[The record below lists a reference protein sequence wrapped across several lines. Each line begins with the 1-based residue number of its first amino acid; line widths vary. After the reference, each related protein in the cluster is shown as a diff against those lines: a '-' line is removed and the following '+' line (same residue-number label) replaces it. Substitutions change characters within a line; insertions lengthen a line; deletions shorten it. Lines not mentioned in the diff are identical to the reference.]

1 MSGVT
6 LSNAVR
12 QNLLS
17 LQNTAQLA
25 GITQNR
31 LATGKKVNSALDNPV
46 NFFTASGLDSR
57 ANDISNLLDSIGN
70 GVQVLKAAD
79 TGITS
84 LTNLIG
90 TAKSIANQ
98 ALQTSIGYT
107 TKSNVSTTIGGATSS
122 DLRGTTT
129 YSNAVAASNVLFTGA
144 AGGTTAAAATTTLGV
159 ATGNVGSVAGTA
171 VTDNNSGGAAAI
183 TGTTLLYGDGLAGA
197 TSGLTTGATTKFTD
211 GTTFT
216 VNGHTITFKSGAVP
230 VAASAPTGYGVSGNI
245 ATDGNG
251 NSTVYLGASATNSSA
266 TVQDVLNAIDLAS
279 GVKNAVIA
287 SGAATLSLNTSQT
300 AAAISGG
307 GAITLKSST
316 GADLSIVGK
325 ADALKAL
332 GLTTAT
338 GSGNAIINANR
349 VTAGG
354 ILGSLITDGSSL
366 VVNGKTITFKNG
378 GTPAAANVPTGSGVT
393 SGNVVTDGSGNST
406 VYLNKGT
413 IADVLNAI
421 DLATG
426 VQTTSNSGGTAT
438 LSTASGATNSS
449 VAASGALQIS
459 TGTTA
464 DLTISGTGNA
474 LSALGLTGNTGTAT
488 SFTASRT
495 AGAGS
500 ISGKT
505 LTFTSF
511 NGGTAVNI
519 TFGDGTGGTVKTL
532 DQLNTALQ
540 ANNLTATVDTTGKLT
555 ISASNDYASSTL
567 GSVAAGGTIGGT
579 LTSTLTFTTAGAP
592 VVDPTSSS
600 ARAGL
605 VSQFNNILSQ
615 ITTTAQDASF
625 NGVNLLNG
633 DTLKLV
639 FNEKATS
646 TLSITGVS
654 FTSSGLGLSNLTAGT
669 DLVDN
674 ASTNKV
680 LASLDQA
687 SVTLRAQAST
697 FGSNLSVVQNRQDFS
712 KNLINVLQTGSSNL
726 TLADTNEE
734 GANLLALQTRQQ
746 LSLTSLSLAS
756 QADQAVLKLF

>member
-1 MSGVT
+1 MSGIT
-6 LSNAVR
+6 LSSAVR

-17 LQNTAQLA
+17 LQNTASLA
-25 GITQNR
+25 SVTQNR

-57 ANDISNLLDSIGN
+57 SNDISNLLDGIGN
-70 GVQVLKAAD
+70 GIQALKAAD

-84 LTNLIG
+84 LTNLIN

-98 ALQTSIGYT
+98 ALQTQIGYT

-129 YSNAVAASNVLFTGA
+129 FTSATASSNVLYNGT
-144 AGGTTAAAATTTLGV
+144 AGGTTAATSSTQLGV
-159 ATGNVGSVAGTA
+159 IQANAGSVAGTA
-171 VTDNNSGGAAAI
+171 VLDNNSGGAVAI

-197 TSGLTTGATTKFTD
+197 TSGLTTGPNTKFTD

-216 VNGHTITFKSGAVP
+216 VNGKTITFKSGAVP
-230 VAASAPTGYGVSGNI
+230 AAASAPTGYGVSGNI

-279 GVKNAVIA
+279 GVKSAVIA
-287 SGAATLSLNTSQT
+287 SGAATLSTNTNQT

-307 GAITLKSST
+307 GAITLRSST
-316 GADLSIVGK
+316 GADLSISGK

-338 GSGNAIINANR
+338 GSGNANINANR
-349 VTAGG
+349 VTGAGN
-354 ILGSLITDGSSL
+354 LGSLITDGSSL
-366 VVNGKTITFKNG
+366 NVNGKTITFKNQ
-378 GTPAAANVPTGSGVT
+378 GTPLAANVPTGSGV
-393 SGNVVTDGSGNST
+393 SGNVVTDGNGNST
-406 VYLNKGT
+406 VYLNQGT
-413 IADVLNAI
+413 VADVLNAI

-426 VQTTSNSGGTAT
+426 VKTASNSGGTAT
-438 LSTASGATNSS
+438 LSTTSGLTASSI
-449 VAASGALQIS
+449 AASGALQIS
-459 TGTTA
+459 TGTTS
-464 DLTISGTGNA
+464 DLTVTGSGNA
-474 LSALGLTGNTGTAT
+474 MAALGLTGNTGTAT
-488 SFTASRT
+488 SFTAGRT

-511 NGGTAVNI
+511 NSGTAVNV

-540 ANNLTATVDTTGKLT
+540 ANNMTATVDTTGKLT

-567 GSVAAGGTIGGT
+567 GSTKGGAIGGT
-579 LTSTLTFTTAGAP
+579 LTSTLTFTTAAAP
-592 VVDPTSSS
+592 VADATSAST
-600 ARAGL
+600 RGGL

-615 ITTTAQDASF
+615 ITTTAQDASY

-633 DTLKLV
+633 DQLKLV
-639 FNEKATS
+639 FNEKGTS

-654 FTSSGLGLSNLTAGT
+654 FTASGLNVSNLTVGT
-669 DLVDN
+669 DFVDN
-674 ASTNKV
+674 ASTNGV
-680 LASLDQA
+680 LTTLNQA
-687 SVTLRAQAST
+687 SITLRAQAST
-697 FGSNLSVVQNRQDFS
+697 FGSNLSVVQNRQDFN
-712 KNLINVLQTGSSNL
+712 KNLINVLQTGSSQL

-756 QADQAVLKLF
+756 QADQAVLRLFG

>member
-1 MSGVT
+1 MSGIT
-6 LSNAVR
+6 LSSAVR

-17 LQNTAQLA
+17 LQNTASLA
-25 GITQNR
+25 SITQNR

-57 ANDISNLLDSIGN
+57 SNDIANLLDGIGN
-70 GVQVLKAAD
+70 GIQVLKAAD

-84 LTNLIG
+84 LTNLIN

-98 ALQTSIGYT
+98 ALQTQIGYT

-122 DLRGTTT
+122 DLRGTTSYT
-129 YSNAVAASNVLFTGA
+129 SATASSNVLYTGA
-144 AGGTTAAAATTTLGV
+144 AGGTTAASGTTTLGV
-159 ATGNVGSVAGTA
+159 ATASVGSVAGS
-171 VTDNNSGGAAAI
+171 VVQDNNSGGAANI
-183 TGTTLLYGDGLAGA
+183 TTSTLLYGDGTTGP
-197 TSGLTTGATTKFTD
+197 TSGLTTGANTKFTD

-216 VNGHTITFKSGAVP
+216 VNGKTITFKSGAVP
-230 VAASAPTGYGVSGNI
+230 GTAPTGYGISGNI

-251 NSTVYLGASATNSSA
+251 NSTVYLGASGTNSTA
-266 TVQDVLNAIDLAS
+266 TVGDVLTAIDLAS

-287 SGAATLSLNTSQT
+287 SGAATITTNGSQT
-300 AAAISGG
+300 ASSITG

-316 GADLSIVGK
+316 GADLSVVGK

-338 GSGNAIINANR
+338 GSGNASIAAYR
-349 VTAGG
+349 APSGTS
-354 ILGSLITDGSSL
+354 LGSLIADGSTL
-366 VVNGKTITFKNG
+366 NVNGKTITFKNA
-378 GTPAAANVPTGSGVT
+378 GTPSNTNVPTGSGV
-393 SGNVVTDGSGNST
+393 SGNVVNDGNGNST
-406 VYLNKGT
+406 VYLQVGT
-413 IADVLNAI
+413 VADVLTAI

-426 VQTTSNSGGTAT
+426 VKTASNSGGTAT
-438 LSTASGATNSS
+438 LTTTSGLTASSIAT
-449 VAASGALQIS
+449 SGALQIS
-459 TGTTA
+459 TGTTS
-464 DLTISGTGNA
+464 DLTVTGSGNA
-474 LSALGLTGNTGTAT
+474 MSALGLTGNTGTAT

-511 NGGTAVNI
+511 NSGTAVNV

-540 ANNLTATVDTTGKLT
+540 ANNMTATIDTTGKLT

-567 GSVAAGGTIGGT
+567 GGTKGGVIGGT
-579 LTSTLTFTTAGAP
+579 VTTVQTFTTAAGP
-592 VVDPTSSS
+592 VADATSSS
-600 ARAGL
+600 TRAGL

-615 ITTTAQDASF
+615 ITTTAQDASY

-633 DTLKLV
+633 DQLKLV
-639 FNEKATS
+639 FNEKGTS

-654 FTSSGLGLSNLTAGT
+654 FTASGLNLSNLTVGT
-669 DLVDN
+669 DFVDN
-674 ASTNKV
+674 ASTNGV
-680 LASLDQA
+680 LTTLNQA

-697 FGSNLSVVQNRQDFS
+697 FGSNLSVVQNRQDFN
-712 KNLINVLQTGSSNL
+712 KNLINVLQTGSSQL

-756 QADQAVLKLF
+756 QADQAVLRLFG

>member
-6 LSNAVR
+6 LSSAVR

-17 LQNTAQLA
+17 LQNTASLA
-25 GITQNR
+25 SITQNR

-57 ANDISNLLDSIGN
+57 SNDISNLLDGIGN
-70 GVQVLKAAD
+70 GIQALKAAD

-84 LTNLIG
+84 LTNLIS

-98 ALQTSIGYT
+98 ALQSQIGYT

-129 YSNAVAASNVLFTGA
+129 YTSAVASSNVLYNGT
-144 AGGTTAAAATTTLGV
+144 AGGTTAATSTTTLGGTIAGV
-159 ATGNVGSVAGTA
+159 TGSVVQDNASTPVNITTATKLYGPSGGGAGT
-171 VTDNNSGGAAAI
+171 G
-183 TGTTLLYGDGLAGA
+183 
-197 TSGLTTGATTKFTD
+197 GLTTQAASGFTD
-211 GTTFT
+211 GSTFT
-216 VNGHTITFKSGAVP
+216 VNGHTITFKASAVP
-230 VAASAPTGYGVSGNI
+230 AAASAPTGYGVSGNI

-251 NSTVYLGASATNSSA
+251 NSIVYLGTGTQSTAS
-266 TVQDVLNAIDLAS
+266 VGDLLNAIDLAS
-279 GVKNAVIA
+279 GVQNAVIA
-287 SGAATLSLNTSQT
+287 SGAATLSTNTSQT
-300 AAAISGG
+300 VSSITG
-307 GAITLKSST
+307 GAITLESST
-316 GADLSIVGK
+316 GADLSVTGK

-338 GSGNAIINANR
+338 GSGNTTINANR
-349 VTAGG
+349 TTSSAS
-354 ILGSLITDGSSL
+354 LGTLITDGSTL
-366 VVNGKTITFKNG
+366 NVNGKTITFKNA
-378 GTPAAANVPTGSGVT
+378 GTPLAANVATGSGV
-393 SGNVVTDGSGNST
+393 SGNIVTDGSGNST
-406 VYLNKGT
+406 VYLEKGT
-413 IADVLNAI
+413 VADVLNAI

-426 VQTTSNSGGTAT
+426 VKTTTNASGTAT
-438 LSTASGATNSS
+438 LATASGATASS
-449 VAASGALQIS
+449 IAASGALQIS

-464 DLTISGTGNA
+464 DLTISGSGNTLA
-474 LSALGLTGNTGTAT
+474 ALGLNGNTGTAT
-488 SFTASRT
+488 SFTASRS

-511 NGGTAVNI
+511 NSGTAVNV

-567 GSVAAGGTIGGT
+567 GGIKGGAIGGT
-579 LTSTLTFTTAGAP
+579 LTSTLTFTTAAAP
-592 VVDPTSSS
+592 VADPTSTST
-600 ARAGL
+600 RAGL

-615 ITTTAQDASF
+615 ITTTAQDASY

-639 FNEKATS
+639 FNEKGTS
-646 TLSITGVS
+646 TLTITGVS
-654 FTSSGLGLSNLTAGT
+654 FTASGLDLSNLTAGT
-669 DLVDN
+669 DFVDN
-674 ASTNKV
+674 ASTNGV
-680 LASLDQA
+680 LTTLNQA
-687 SVTLRAQAST
+687 SVTLRSQAST

-712 KNLINVLQTGSSNL
+712 KNLINVLQTGSSQL

-756 QADQAVLKLF
+756 QADQAVLRLFG

>member
-1 MSGVT
+1 MSGIT
-6 LSNAVR
+6 LSAAVR

-17 LQNTAQLA
+17 LQNTASLA
-25 GITQNR
+25 SITQNR

-57 ANDISNLLDSIGN
+57 SNDIANLLDGIGN
-70 GVQVLKAAD
+70 GIQALKAAD

-84 LTNLIG
+84 LTNLIN

-98 ALQTSIGYT
+98 ALQTQIGYT

-122 DLRGTTT
+122 DLRGTTSYT
-129 YSNAVAASNVLFTGA
+129 SAVASSNVLYNGT
-144 AGGTTAAAATTTLGV
+144 AGGTTAATATTTLGGSIAGV
-159 ATGNVGSVAGTA
+159 TGSVVQDNAGTPVNITA
-171 VTDNNSGGAAAI
+171 ATKLYGPSAGGAG
-183 TGTTLLYGDGLAGA
+183 TG
-197 TSGLTTGATTKFTD
+197 GLTTQAASGFTD
-211 GTTFT
+211 GSTFT
-216 VNGHTITFKSGAVP
+216 VNGHSITFKAAAVP
-230 VAASAPTGYGVSGNI
+230 AAAAAPTGYGVSGNI

-251 NSTVYLGASATNSSA
+251 NSIVYLGTGTQSTAS
-266 TVQDVLNAIDLAS
+266 VGDLLNAIDLAS
-279 GVKNAVIA
+279 GVQNAVIA
-287 SGAATLSLNTSQT
+287 SGAATLSTNTSQT
-300 AAAISGG
+300 VSSITG
-307 GAITLKSST
+307 GAITLESST
-316 GADLSIVGK
+316 GADLSVTGK

-338 GSGNAIINANR
+338 GSGNTTINANR
-349 VTAGG
+349 TTSGAS
-354 ILGSLITDGSSL
+354 LGTLITDGSTL
-366 VVNGKTITFKNG
+366 NVNGKTVTFKNA
-378 GTPAAANVPTGSGVT
+378 GTPLAANVATGSGV
-393 SGNVVTDGSGNST
+393 SGNIVTDGNGNST
-406 VYLNKGT
+406 VYLEKGT
-413 IADVLNAI
+413 VADVLNAI

-426 VQTTSNSGGTAT
+426 VKTTTNSGGTAT
-438 LSTASGATNSS
+438 LATASGATASS
-449 VAASGALQIS
+449 IAASGALQIS

-464 DLTISGTGNA
+464 DLTISGTGNTLA
-474 LSALGLTGNTGTAT
+474 ALGLNGNTGTAT
-488 SFTASRT
+488 TFTASRS

-511 NGGTAVNI
+511 NGGTAVNV

-540 ANNLTATVDTTGKLT
+540 ANNLTASIDTTGKLT
-555 ISASNDYASSTL
+555 IAASNDYASSTL
-567 GSVAAGGTIGGT
+567 GSTKGGAIGGT

-592 VVDPTSSS
+592 VADATSAST
-600 ARAGL
+600 RAGL

-615 ITTTAQDASF
+615 ITTTAQDASY

-633 DTLKLV
+633 DQLKLV
-639 FNEKATS
+639 FNEKGTS

-654 FTSSGLGLSNLTAGT
+654 FTASGLNLSNLTVGT
-669 DLVDN
+669 DFVDN
-674 ASTNKV
+674 ASTNSV
-680 LASLDQA
+680 LTTLNQA

-712 KNLINVLQTGSSNL
+712 KNLINVLQTGSSQL

-756 QADQAVLKLF
+756 QADQAVLRLFG

>member
-129 YSNAVAASNVLFTGA
+129 YTNAVAASNVLFTGA
-144 AGGTTAAAATTTLGV
+144 VGGTTAAAGGTTVGGSAGAFTGTLV
-159 ATGNVGSVAGTA
+159 QDNAGTPVNITGA
-171 VTDNNSGGAAAI
+171 TKLYGPSGGGAG
-183 TGTTLLYGDGLAGA
+183 TG
-197 TSGLTTGATTKFTD
+197 GLTTQAATGFTNGATLS
-211 GTTFT
+211 
-216 VNGHTITFKSGAVP
+216 VNGHTITF
-230 VAASAPTGYGVSGNI
+230 
-245 ATDGNG
+245 
-251 NSTVYLGASATNSSA
+251 ST
-266 TVQDVLNAIDLAS
+266 
-279 GVKNAVIA
+279 
-287 SGAATLSLNTSQT
+287 AATPS
-300 AAAISGG
+300 A
-307 GAITLKSST
+307 
-316 GADLSIVGK
+316 
-325 ADALKAL
+325 
-332 GLTTAT
+332 
-338 GSGNAIINANR
+338 GS
-349 VTAGG
+349 
-354 ILGSLITDGSSL
+354 
-366 VVNGKTITFKNG
+366 
-378 GTPAAANVPTGSGVT
+378 VPSGSGVV
-393 SGNVVTDGSGNST
+393 GNIVTDGSGNST
-406 VYLNKGT
+406 VYLGAGT
-413 IADVLNAI
+413 QSTASVTDLLNAI
-421 DLATG
+421 DLASG
-426 VQTTSNSGGTAT
+426 VQTAANSGGTAT
-438 LSTASGATNSS
+438 LSTASGQTNSSVSGGHVLIESTTGGDTNVTGTANALHALGLTGAVGTGSVSITASPVASSSSLATLIQENSTLNVDGKTITFKNAATPLAANVPTGSGVSGNIVTDGNGNSTVYLQAATVSDVLNAIDLATGVKTTSNSSGTATLSTATGATASS

-459 TGTTA
+459 TGTTS
-464 DLTISGTGNA
+464 DLSISGTGNA
-474 LSALGLTGNTGTAT
+474 LAALGLNGNTGTAT
-488 SFTASRT
+488 TFTASRS

>member
-1 MSGVT
+1 MSGIT
-6 LSNAVR
+6 LSSAVR

-17 LQNTAQLA
+17 LQNTASLA
-25 GITQNR
+25 SITQNR

-57 ANDISNLLDSIGN
+57 SNDIANLLDGIGN
-70 GVQVLKAAD
+70 GIQVLKAAD

-84 LTNLIG
+84 LTNLIN

-98 ALQTSIGYT
+98 ALQTQIGYT

-122 DLRGTTT
+122 DLRGTTSYT
-129 YSNAVAASNVLFTGA
+129 SATASSNVLYTGA
-144 AGGTTAAAATTTLGV
+144 AGGTTAASGTTTLGV
-159 ATGNVGSVAGTA
+159 ATASVGSVAGS
-171 VTDNNSGGAAAI
+171 VVQDNNSGGAANI
-183 TGTTLLYGDGLAGA
+183 TTSTLLYGDGTTGP
-197 TSGLTTGATTKFTD
+197 TSGLTTGANTKFTD

-216 VNGHTITFKSGAVP
+216 VNGKTITFKSGAVP
-230 VAASAPTGYGVSGNI
+230 GTAPTGYGISGNI

-251 NSTVYLGASATNSSA
+251 NSTVYLGASGTNSTA
-266 TVQDVLNAIDLAS
+266 TVGDVLTAIDLAS
-279 GVKNAVIA
+279 GVKNAVVA
-287 SGAATLSLNTSQT
+287 SGAATITTNGSQT
-300 AAAISGG
+300 ASSITG

-316 GADLSIVGK
+316 GADLSVVGK

-338 GSGNAIINANR
+338 GSGNASIAAYR
-349 VTAGG
+349 APSGTS
-354 ILGSLITDGSSL
+354 LGSLIADGSTL
-366 VVNGKTITFKNG
+366 NVNGKTITFKNA
-378 GTPAAANVPTGSGVT
+378 GTPSNTNVPTGSGV
-393 SGNVVTDGSGNST
+393 SGNVVNDGNGNST
-406 VYLNKGT
+406 VYLQVGT
-413 IADVLNAI
+413 VADVLTAI

-426 VQTTSNSGGTAT
+426 VKTASNSGGTAT
-438 LSTASGATNSS
+438 LTTTSGLTASSIAT
-449 VAASGALQIS
+449 SGALQIS
-459 TGTTA
+459 TGTTS
-464 DLTISGTGNA
+464 DLTVTGSGNA
-474 LSALGLTGNTGTAT
+474 MSALGLTGNTGTAT

-511 NGGTAVNI
+511 NSGTAVNV

-540 ANNLTATVDTTGKLT
+540 ANNMTATIDTTGKLT

-567 GSVAAGGTIGGT
+567 GGTKGGVIGGT
-579 LTSTLTFTTAGAP
+579 VTTVQTFTTAAGP
-592 VVDPTSSS
+592 VADATSSS
-600 ARAGL
+600 TRAGL

-615 ITTTAQDASF
+615 ITTTAQDASY

-633 DTLKLV
+633 DQLKLV
-639 FNEKATS
+639 FNEKGTS

-654 FTSSGLGLSNLTAGT
+654 FTASGLNLSNLTVGT
-669 DLVDN
+669 DFVDN
-674 ASTNKV
+674 ASTNGV
-680 LASLDQA
+680 LTTLNQA

-697 FGSNLSVVQNRQDFS
+697 FGSNLSVVQNRQDFN
-712 KNLINVLQTGSSNL
+712 KNLINVLQTGSSQL

-756 QADQAVLKLF
+756 QADQAVLRLFG

>member
-1 MSGVT
+1 MSGIT
-6 LSNAVR
+6 LSSAVR

-17 LQNTAQLA
+17 LQNTASLA
-25 GITQNR
+25 SITQNR

-57 ANDISNLLDSIGN
+57 SNDISNLLDGIGN
-70 GVQVLKAAD
+70 GVQALKAAD

-84 LTNLIG
+84 LTNLIN

-98 ALQTSIGYT
+98 ALQAQIGYT

-129 YSNAVAASNVLFTGA
+129 YTSATASSNVLYKGT
-144 AGGTTAAAATTTLGV
+144 AGGTTAAVSGSTLGGSSGAYTGSAVSDNIGPTLITAATKLYGP
-159 ATGNVGSVAGTA
+159 TGGGAGT
-171 VTDNNSGGAAAI
+171 G
-183 TGTTLLYGDGLAGA
+183 
-197 TSGLTTGATTKFTD
+197 GLTTQALTTFTD

-216 VNGHTITFKSGAVP
+216 VDGHSITFKAGAAP

-251 NSTVYLGASATNSSA
+251 NSLIYLGAGTQSSA
-266 TVQDVLNAIDLAS
+266 SVGDVLSAIDLAS
-279 GVKNAVIA
+279 GVA
-287 SGAATLSLNTSQT
+287 SATISAGAATITAQNTSQT
-300 AAAISGG
+300 ASTVAAGK
-307 GAITLKSST
+307 LVLQSST
-316 GADLSIVGK
+316 GADLSVSGK
-325 ADALKAL
+325 ADSLNAL
-332 GLTTAT
+332 GLTGAT
-338 GSGNAIINANR
+338 GTGNATVAAFR
-349 VTAGG
+349 TTSSASLGG
-354 ILGSLITDGSSL
+354 PLITDGSTL
-366 VVNGKTITFKNG
+366 NVNGKTITFKNA
-378 GTPAAANVPTGSGVT
+378 GTPLAANVPTGSGV
-393 SGNVVTDGSGNST
+393 SGNLVTDGNGNST
-406 VYLNKGT
+406 VYLETGT
-413 IADVLNAI
+413 VADVLNAI

-426 VQTTSNSGGTAT
+426 VKTTTNAAGAAT
-438 LSTASGATNSS
+438 LATASGATASS
-449 VAASGALQIS
+449 IAASGALQIS
-459 TGTTA
+459 TGTAA
-464 DLTISGTGNA
+464 DLSISGTGNTLA
-474 LSALGLTGNTGTAT
+474 ALGLNGNTGTAT
-488 SFTASRT
+488 SFTASRS

-511 NGGTAVNI
+511 NSGTAVNV

-567 GSVAAGGTIGGT
+567 GGTNGGAIGGT

-592 VVDPTSSS
+592 VADATSTSTRS
-600 ARAGL
+600 GL

-615 ITTTAQDASF
+615 ITTTAQDASY

-639 FNEKATS
+639 FNEKSTS

-654 FTSSGLGLSNLTAGT
+654 FTASGLNLSNLTVGT
-669 DLVDN
+669 DFVDN
-674 ASTNKV
+674 ASTNGV
-680 LASLDQA
+680 LTTLNNA
-687 SVTLRAQAST
+687 SVTLRSQAST

-712 KNLINVLQTGSSNL
+712 KNLINVLQTGSSQL

-756 QADQAVLKLF
+756 QADQAVLRLFG